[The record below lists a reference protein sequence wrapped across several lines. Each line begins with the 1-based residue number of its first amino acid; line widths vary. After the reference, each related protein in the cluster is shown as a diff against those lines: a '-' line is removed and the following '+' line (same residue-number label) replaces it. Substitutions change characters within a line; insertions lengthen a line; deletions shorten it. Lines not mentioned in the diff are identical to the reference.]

1 MKHLFIFSFI
11 ILSVTTAGAQT
22 LAEWR
27 DSLATI
33 NKQTELYPDSL
44 ELKLSKAAVN
54 LQLLEWGD
62 AIKACNEVLTKD
74 KNNLSALYYRAY
86 ANNNLRRYELAKNDY
101 ERFISMSP
109 RNMEARLGLVYTYTK
124 LNRNTDALDQ
134 ANNLVELYPDSS
146 IVYAARAEVEKSM
159 KSYETALYDINEAL
173 KRDSDN
179 NDLYITKVEILLLLN
194 RKKEAKDTLDEAVR
208 IGIPRGTLLQW
219 YRKCK

>member
-109 RNMEARLGLVYTYTK
+109 CNMEARLGLVYTYTK

-179 NDLYITKVEILLLLN
+179 NDLYITKVETLLLLN